1 MGRHQYAKDVRVTV
15 NEQGGRKSYYNDHD
29 NRDSSSHSHR
39 GGSTNRVWRRGE
51 GGNKRVSFQ
60 KRGVGKIGRG
70 GHKKFDSN
78 RLGAALREYDDDM
91 GGPSIRGGR
100 ARPATRAIR
109 GKFRGTVGGMERN
122 RFVKITPLSDDN
134 KKIIKEAM
142 SERYNVAN
150 RALDLSNFGAD
161 AKFGGSSG
169 AIGKLTD
176 PRVVE
181 AVLEI
186 IGENLRDLNALN
198 LSNNQLRYLRTYD
211 KLADKAPN
219 IEILYLEKNLM
230 DKTRELDYF
239 SRLKLLQLKLDG
251 NPFLRNFTDGANYR
265 RYSCCMA
272 ST

>member
-1 MGRHQYAKDVRVTV
+1 
-15 NEQGGRKSYYNDHD
+15 
-29 NRDSSSHSHR
+29 
-39 GGSTNRVWRRGE
+39 
-51 GGNKRVSFQ
+51 
-60 KRGVGKIGRG
+60 
-70 GHKKFDSN
+70 
-78 RLGAALREYDDDM
+78 
-91 GGPSIRGGR
+91 
-100 ARPATRAIR
+100 
-109 GKFRGTVGGMERN
+109 MERN

-219 IEILYLEKNLM
+219 IEILYLEKNLVC
-230 DKTRELDYF
+230 T
-239 SRLKLLQLKLDG
+239 QLKHRLEHE
-251 NPFLRNFTDGANYR
+251 
-265 RYSCCMA
+265 
-272 ST
+272 